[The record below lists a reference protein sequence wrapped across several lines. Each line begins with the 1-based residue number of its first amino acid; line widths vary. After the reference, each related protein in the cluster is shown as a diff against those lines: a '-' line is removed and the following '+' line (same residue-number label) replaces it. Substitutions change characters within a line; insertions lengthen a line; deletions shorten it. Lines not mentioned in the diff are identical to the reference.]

1 MALELRLRLPL
12 SPVALAA
19 LLAAVTLDGVAPVPW
34 VTSAAVA
41 SHCTPP
47 CDGPPPC
54 DSSCCYACDTCS
66 AYRPP
71 ACE

>member
-1 MALELRLRLPL
+1 MAPELRLRLPL

-19 LLAAVTLDGVAPVPW
+19 LLAAVALDGAAPVPW
-34 VTSAAVA
+34 ITGTTVA
-41 SHCTPP
+41 NHCTPP

-54 DSSCCYACDTCS
+54 DSSCCYTCDSCS